1 MSGAMASAEPGVVT
15 IRAAPLRAVARAIV
29 GAAGSQP
36 DEAALVA
43 GQLVESNL
51 TGHDSHGVGLLPR
64 YVEVFRL
71 GRLRP
76 NQHASIAA
84 DTGPLLTLD
93 GNMGYGQ
100 VIAYEAMQ
108 LGIERARQWGV
119 AVVALANSH
128 HIGRIGHW
136 AEQCVAAGMV
146 SMHYVNA
153 ISQPVVAPFGGR
165 DARFVTNPF
174 CVGLPR
180 PGGEPIVLDFATSRI
195 AMGKVRL
202 ARNRGVEVGP
212 DTLLD
217 GHGQPTC
224 DPNVMYRLPF
234 GALLPFG
241 EHKGYGLAVICEL
254 LGGALTGGRTL
265 HERTPGREV
274 INNMLTVIIDP
285 QRLGTG
291 ANFAAELAQF
301 EAWVKA
307 SPLAPGVDRV
317 RLPGEPEQEHRRERH
332 ANGIPIDRITWE
344 EIVRA
349 GAELRLARPELERL
363 AELA

>member
-1 MSGAMASAEPGVVT
+1 MPCAAGAVHVH
-15 IRAAPLRAVARAIV
+15 AAPLRAVASAIV
-29 GAAGSQP
+29 AGTGSEP
-36 DEAALVA
+36 GEAALVA
-43 GQLVESNL
+43 RQLVEANL

-71 GRLRP
+71 GRLKP
-76 NQHASIAA
+76 NRHATIVVDAGSM
-84 DTGPLLTLD
+84 LTLD
-93 GNMGYGQ
+93 GNLGYGQ

-108 LGIERARQWGV
+108 LGIERATTHGV

-174 CVGLPR
+174 CVGMPR

-195 AMGKVRL
+195 AMGKVRV
-202 ARNRGVEVGP
+202 ARNKGVEVGP

-217 GHGQPTC
+217 GHGEPTR
-224 DPNVMYRLPF
+224 DPNAMYRQPF

-274 INNMLTVIIDP
+274 VNNMLTVIIDP

-291 ANFAAELAQF
+291 ANFAAEQAQF

-307 SPLAPGVDRV
+307 SPLAPGVDRI
-317 RLPGEPEQEHRRERH
+317 RLPGEPEQEHRRERRSH
-332 ANGIPIDRITWE
+332 GIPIDRTTWE

-349 GAELRLARPELERL
+349 GGELGLARPELERL